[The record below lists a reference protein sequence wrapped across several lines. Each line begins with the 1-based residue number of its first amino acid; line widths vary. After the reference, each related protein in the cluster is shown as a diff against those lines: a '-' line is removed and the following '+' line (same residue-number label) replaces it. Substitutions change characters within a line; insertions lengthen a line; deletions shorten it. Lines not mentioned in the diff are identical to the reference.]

1 MTSPVQRAGA
11 ALLGIGAGL
20 ATATALYS
28 MFVERRAFQIRFDE
42 VPILPPGSRS
52 IAILHL
58 ADIHLAPWQSGKV
71 DWLQGLRD
79 LEPDFIVNTGDSLGH
94 RDALRPLA
102 EALAP
107 FAGIP
112 GVFVHGSNDYYGPS
126 LKNPLRYVG
135 FPQLVAEK
143 PKQELDVESLERI
156 YASFGWTD
164 LNNSAAH
171 FTVRGTELSLVG
183 TGDAHIDLDDL
194 DAAGAA
200 LAEQPTADVTL
211 GVTHAP
217 YTRVLN
223 GLVELGADALIAGHT
238 HGGQVRIPGGSA
250 LTTNSDLPLEHA
262 DGLTTWRG
270 GSRDVPLE
278 VSAGI
283 GTSILAPV
291 RLGTPPEAVLLTLT
305 ARR

>member
-1 MTSPVQRAGA
+1 MASAAKQVGA
-11 ALLGIGAGL
+11 ALLGVGAGL
-20 ATATALYS
+20 AAVTAFYS
-28 MFVERRAFQIRFDE
+28 VAIERKDYRIRFED
-42 VPILPPGSRS
+42 VPILPEGSRP

-58 ADIHLAPWQSGKV
+58 ADIHLAPWHGKTV
-71 DWLQGLRD
+71 TWLQSLRD

-94 RDALRPLA
+94 KDSLRPLA

-112 GVFVHGSNDYYGPS
+112 GVYVHGSNDYFGPS
-126 LKNPLRYVG
+126 LKNPLRYIG
-135 FPQLVAEK
+135 FPQLLPERAK
-143 PKQELDVESLERI
+143 PKLDIAALERI
-156 YASFGWTD
+156 YAAFGWTN
-164 LNNSAAH
+164 LNNTAENFS
-171 FTVRGTELSLVG
+171 VRGTELSFVG

-194 DAAGAA
+194 DAARVALEGLERGA
-200 LAEQPTADVTL
+200 VTL

-238 HGGQVRIPGGSA
+238 HGGQVRIPGGPA
-250 LTTNSDLPLEHA
+250 LTTNSDLPVEHA

-270 GSRDVPLE
+270 AGRAVPLE

-291 RLGTPPEAVLLTLT
+291 RLGTPPEAVLMTLT